1 MVSQNPDEKAPL
13 KSIGYP
19 EGIRRKCGP
28 CQEKKSEKVHVKKPT
43 SMGNKNPEFSSTVH
57 PYTGFDKAMY
67 PVSTVVYQSHRLP
80 TLSFRDKVSI
90 PLDGCRGLIQ
100 AVNPRVLVKILGH
113 KKVDD
118 WCWHSFLTAP
128 SR

>member
-1 MVSQNPDEKAPL
+1 
-13 KSIGYP
+13 
-19 EGIRRKCGP
+19 
-28 CQEKKSEKVHVKKPT
+28 
-43 SMGNKNPEFSSTVH
+43 MGNKNPEFSSTVH